1 MLTFL
6 SPPFTFAS
14 FDCNYAARPSLAFK
28 SGTNLGFSVGLGVVV
43 GLAVIAGVSGWWEPI
58 LRARTSA
65 TAAAAPAVEVREGG
79 TVAGSGALAA
89 PCASSTPSAPA
100 ASAAGAGAPA
110 PAAPGLRNREARGL
124 TVEAEFDC
132 ERLAEAGPA
141 DVPKSRPLKESLPV
155 ALGGVSGIAVA
166 SVGPNLAFVFVL
178 LSEAPYYSK
187 RLSVAA
193 IAVVKVVKHILRAH
207 SHRSSIRTNCLRLS
221 PLQLSKA

>member
-1 MLTFL
+1 M
-6 SPPFTFAS
+6 
-14 FDCNYAARPSLAFK
+14 
-28 SGTNLGFSVGLGVVV
+28 
-43 GLAVIAGVSGWWEPI
+43 
-58 LRARTSA
+58 
-65 TAAAAPAVEVREGG
+65 
-79 TVAGSGALAA
+79 
-89 PCASSTPSAPA
+89 
-100 ASAAGAGAPA
+100 
-110 PAAPGLRNREARGL
+110 
-124 TVEAEFDC
+124 EAEFDC